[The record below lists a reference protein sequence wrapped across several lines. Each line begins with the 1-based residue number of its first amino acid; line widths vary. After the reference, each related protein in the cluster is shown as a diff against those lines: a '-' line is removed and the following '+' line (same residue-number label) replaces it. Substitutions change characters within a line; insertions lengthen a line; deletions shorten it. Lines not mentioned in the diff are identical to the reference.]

1 MSAMPTTR
9 SVPRLLMP
17 FFASFGVETSYRRR
31 SADVPVLRAFCVERG
46 LFSRGVNLEKS
57 FPNWISSLERRGKP
71 VLLRSR
77 FFHRDFEK
85 ITFGK
90 TVSMMAVL
98 ERLFPNWK
106 ASFQLTC
113 ESAFVP
119 AFDALFFTGCPKQF
133 RPFGSSCSK
142 RDVSAGRSPVFFG
155 EAVAALC
162 PVRCG
167 GGTSCMRRDSCFGLL
182 SRLPRDAASRMIQ
195 DIWNVWKHR
204 FLRDV
209 ISRLMRCV
217 SNVDTTV

>member
-1 MSAMPTTR
+1 MWNTFGTAFWGTRRNVRWTFRGQGGLWDAAVRTPDRRYVWEGRRGTTR
-9 SVPRLLMP
+9 NEVWSDGRVGYADHTKCATTSYAL

-90 TVSMMAVL
+90 TVSLIAVL

-106 ASFQLTC
+106 VSFQLTC
-113 ESAFVP
+113 ESASVP
-119 AFDALFFTGCPKQF
+119 AFDALFPAGCPKQS

-142 RDVSAGRSPVFFG
+142 RDVSAG
-155 EAVAALC
+155 
-162 PVRCG
+162 
-167 GGTSCMRRDSCFGLL
+167 
-182 SRLPRDAASRMIQ
+182 
-195 DIWNVWKHR
+195 
-204 FLRDV
+204 
-209 ISRLMRCV
+209 
-217 SNVDTTV
+217 